1 MAGQEQEDYAE
12 APLDAERVWCET
24 RRSPLE
30 APRPALFLDRDG
42 TLIELEPYL
51 SEPGKVRPIAGAGRM
66 IARAN
71 AIGLPVI
78 VITNQSGIDR
88 GYYGW
93 AAFAAVQRRLEF
105 LIGAEGARFDAVY
118 ACPHLPGGRAG
129 EQAPGSLYRKPGP
142 GMLLRA
148 AEVLNLDLRRSWVVG
163 DAASDLEAGLRA
175 GLCRGWLVPT
185 GYGARDAEA
194 ARSLTGAGFEVV
206 VGRPIEALIGELDD
220 LAAAL

>member
-1 MAGQEQEDYAE
+1 
-12 APLDAERVWCET
+12 
-24 RRSPLE
+24 
-30 APRPALFLDRDG
+30 
-42 TLIELEPYL
+42 L
-51 SEPGKVRPIAGAGRM
+51 SEPDKVRPIAGAGRL

-71 AIGLPVI
+71 AIGLPV
-78 VITNQSGIDR
+78 VVVSNQSRIDR

-93 AAFAAVQRRLEF
+93 SAFAAVQRRLER
-105 LIGAEGARFDAVY
+105 LVGAEGGRFDAVY

-129 EQAPGSLYRKPGP
+129 EEAPDSLYRKPGP

-185 GYGARDAEA
+185 GHGARDAEA
-194 ARSLTGAGFEVV
+194 ARSLMGAGFEVV
-206 VGRPIEALIGELDD
+206 VGRSIEALIGELDD
-220 LAAAL
+220 LAAL